1 MRKVRKWILKARYYS
16 NILIKKALDALEFLE
31 LWW

>member
-1 MRKVRKWILKARYYS
+1 MKKVRKWILKARYYA
-16 NILIKKALDALEFLE
+16 NRFIKRALDTLEFLE